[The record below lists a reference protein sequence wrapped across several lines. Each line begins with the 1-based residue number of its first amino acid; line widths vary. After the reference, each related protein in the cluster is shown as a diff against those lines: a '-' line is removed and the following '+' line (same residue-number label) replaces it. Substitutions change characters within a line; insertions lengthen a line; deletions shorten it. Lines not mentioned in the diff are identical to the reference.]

1 MNNDFLK
8 KQIITYMGNK
18 RKFVTMIGNIVDNIK
33 RELNETDLVLAD
45 GFSGSGIIARLFKIK
60 ASSLYVND
68 IAGYAETLNKC
79 YLSTP
84 SNAFL
89 ACVKLL

>member
-45 GFSGSGIIARLFKIK
+45 GFSGSGNNSKII
-60 ASSLYVND
+60 
-68 IAGYAETLNKC
+68 
-79 YLSTP
+79 
-84 SNAFL
+84 
-89 ACVKLL
+89 